1 MVLISLFPRKDEGK
15 HAYSVLEL
23 LDKAVYAAIE
33 SFRGVD
39 VDDVMKLTIIDA
51 YENAFTIPDSGMLK
65 LEKQID
71 KVLPKSP

>member
-33 SFRGVD
+33 SFENVNIDGA
-39 VDDVMKLTIIDA
+39 MKLAIIDA
-51 YENAFTIPDSGMLK
+51 YENAFTLPDSKLIML
-65 LEKQID
+65 EHQIE
-71 KVLPKSP
+71 KVLVKWR